1 MRRSN
6 ERGVSAV
13 EFALLLP
20 LFLIIL
26 FGIIEFS
33 FMLYDK
39 QLISN
44 ASRSGARTGILAT
57 TPRPGL
63 SDIQTA
69 VYSSL
74 QDSNGKCLLITF
86 ASGSSGSC
94 ANNVTVDVGSLCT
107 DSNVPSTGL
116 QVTVT
121 YPYTFLMLG
130 KASFGGIANPVLT
143 ASTTMRCE

>member
-20 LFLIIL
+20 LFLLIL

-33 FMLYDK
+33 FILYDQ

-57 TPRPGL
+57 TPRPVI
-63 SDIQTA
+63 SDIETA
-69 VYSSL
+69 VYQSL
-74 QDSNGKCLLITF
+74 QDSNGNWLLITF
-86 ASGSSGSC
+86 ASKQPP
-94 ANNVTVDVGSLCT
+94 DVSVPTGACT
-107 DSNVPSTGL
+107 ASNVPSTGL
-116 QVTVT
+116 TVTVS
-121 YPYTFLMLG
+121 YPYNFLMLG

>member
-1 MRRSN
+1 
-6 ERGVSAV
+6 VSAV

-20 LFLIIL
+20 LFLLIF

-57 TPRPGL
+57 TPRPVF

-69 VYSSL
+69 VNNSL
-74 QDSNGKCLLITF
+74 QDNGKSLLITF
-86 ASGSSGSC
+86 ASGQPT
-94 ANNVTVDVGSLCT
+94 VQVDVGTLCT
-107 DSNVPSTGL
+107 DTNVPPTGL
-116 QVTVT
+116 TVTVS